1 MFPEKLDGAKVLYYT
16 PKDDYGNIYYS
27 NGDIADSIHF
37 LAICKYQ
44 NEKEEYYL
52 FRCDENYEV
61 VGDSVWNSADDCMK
75 TANSSH
81 GGNILWIK
89 CK

>member
-1 MFPEKLDGAKVLYYT
+1 MFPEELDGAKVLYYT
-16 PKDDYGNIYYS
+16 PKDNYGYIYYS
-27 NGDIADSIHF
+27 NGDIANNVKF

-61 VGDSVWNSADDCMK
+61 VGDSVWNSIEECMNI
-75 TANSSH
+75 ANSSH
-81 GGNILWIK
+81 GGNILWIE
-89 CK
+89 C